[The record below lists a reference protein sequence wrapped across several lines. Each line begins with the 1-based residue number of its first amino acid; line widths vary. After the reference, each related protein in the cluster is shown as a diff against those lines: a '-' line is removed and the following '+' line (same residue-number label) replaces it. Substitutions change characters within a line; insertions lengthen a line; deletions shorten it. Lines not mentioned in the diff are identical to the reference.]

1 MSDIDVKVGIQV
13 AGDASGAQQVDGAI
27 KQVGQTAQEVS
38 RQTADAAQKSTEAA
52 GAAAQKAV
60 ADAGTV
66 SDGAGDAIQK
76 TKASV
81 EDLKKVVETPAP
93 SGGLKD
99 EVKGLADSIDT
110 LSPDKAKGSIN
121 GLTQA
126 VLGLA
131 SGNTTQGLEGLA
143 RSLGDLAALIP
154 MPGVEILVGVAVAG
168 IVGAWKILKDDAGET
183 SRALNEFGDTVEAE
197 MVYLEE
203 WANAQINFTNLQKAI
218 STVKGEFESAK
229 KVTDAFAKSA
239 LAALNV
245 KTSGETSDLRQQAD
259 SARASGDEA
268 SAMAYEEEAKR
279 KELIAQIA
287 QEKFELDEL
296 EGQIQLQK
304 ESIKLQVEAL
314 NDLKSKNREIIES
327 FETLKGKSVEWTG
340 NVDAAFGGEPTKKL
354 VAAIQAEI
362 AAREKAMKSVEFV
375 DSQRH
380 PLSRPLSDQDTLV
393 GIGNVGK
400 IKDAF
405 SEIPSLREL
414 ADNLKLAEERAAA
427 YNAAVEQEKNG
438 YQDKLQ
444 ALKDEAIALQSLM
457 GQRIASANEY
467 AAAIAGVDAS
477 VVATA
482 NQTADA
488 MTQMVARGAAAL
500 EAAAESGSGLIEA
513 VETYGAELS
522 KISGD
527 SAGAIGKGNE
537 AIRSAVEGTGQEAL
551 AAGGEIKAGAEQF
564 RQQLGDVLSTW
575 RPAVEGLVS
584 TGRQTLDMV
593 SGLAAAQAELARQL
607 SATRDSLG
615 IVQSQIRN
623 ME

>member
-1 MSDIDVKVGIQV
+1 
-13 AGDASGAQQVDGAI
+13 
-27 KQVGQTAQEVS
+27 
-38 RQTADAAQKSTEAA
+38 
-52 GAAAQKAV
+52 
-60 ADAGTV
+60 
-66 SDGAGDAIQK
+66 
-76 TKASV
+76 
-81 EDLKKVVETPAP
+81 
-93 SGGLKD
+93 
-99 EVKGLADSIDT
+99 
-110 LSPDKAKGSIN
+110 
-121 GLTQA
+121 
-126 VLGLA
+126 
-131 SGNTTQGLEGLA
+131 
-143 RSLGDLAALIP
+143 
-154 MPGVEILVGVAVAG
+154 
-168 IVGAWKILKDDAGET
+168 
-183 SRALNEFGDTVEAE
+183 